1 MMHPLTA
8 RRALDAWERGQR
20 SDPQGRAL
28 ALLSAVLPTMS
39 REQLARLPVG
49 QRDALLMRLRERTY
63 GTQIKGFALCPKCG
77 VRLEFGLD
85 LKSYDVASSLEHK
98 ISPEVLAVDGYEIR
112 FRVPDSIDLAY
123 IAQFPDVDTARLVL
137 LGRCLLAARKDGH
150 PVAAHELPE
159 PVIEKLGER
168 MEQLD
173 PLSYL
178 SLSIECARCNHQW
191 LSLMDIGSL
200 LWQEVARSAERLLGD
215 VHTLAIS
222 YGWSE
227 SEILAMSEAR
237 RRFYLEQIPQAP
249 PTPGAPGKER
259 RRP

>member
-1 MMHPLTA
+1 MYPLTA

-20 SDPQGRAL
+20 SDPQGQAL
-28 ALLSAVLPTMS
+28 ALLSAVLPEVS

-49 QRDALLMRLRERTY
+49 QRDALLMRLRERTF
-63 GTQIKGFALCPKCG
+63 GSQIKGFALCPKCG

-85 LKSYDVASSLEHK
+85 LKTYNVAGSLEHK
-98 ISPEVLAVDGYEIR
+98 VFPETFTADGYEIR
-112 FRVPDSIDLAY
+112 FRVPDSVDLAY
-123 IAQFPDVDTARLVL
+123 IAQFPDVDTARMIL
-137 LGRCLLAARKDGH
+137 LGRCILAAHKDGR
-150 PVAAHELPE
+150 PVGAHEIPD

-168 MEQLD
+168 MEALD

-178 SLSIECARCNHQW
+178 SLAIECARCGHKW

-237 RRFYLEQIPQAP
+237 RRFYLDQIPQAP
-249 PTPGAPGKER
+249 TPGRQGKER

>member
-20 SDPQGRAL
+20 SDSQGRAL
-28 ALLSAVLPTMS
+28 ALLSAVLPEMS

-85 LKSYDVASSLEHK
+85 LQNYAVTKSLEHK
-98 ISPEVLAVDGYEIR
+98 IPPEELVVDGYEIR

-123 IAQFPDVDTARLVL
+123 IAQFPDVGTARLVL
-137 LGRCLLAARKDGH
+137 LGRCLLAAHKDGH

-159 PVIEKLGER
+159 PVIEKLGDR
-168 MEQLD
+168 MEELD

-178 SLSIECARCNHQW
+178 SLSIECARCHHQW
-191 LSLMDIGSL
+191 LSLMDIGTIF
-200 LWQEVARSAERLLGD
+200 WQEVARSAERLLGD

-227 SEILAMSEAR
+227 AEILAMSEAR
-237 RRFYLEQIPQAP
+237 RRFYLEQIPQQPAAA
-249 PTPGAPGKER
+249 APGKER
-259 RRP
+259 LRP